1 MDIGL
6 CSINKNTNSLKF
18 SGANRPIWIIRK
30 GIHKVEE
37 IKGTK
42 KAIGGSI
49 NISIPH
55 FENHEVELKKGDCIY
70 LFSDGYVDQFGGA
83 EGKKIMTKKFKEIL
97 LEIQHKTM
105 LEQEHYINYFIEN
118 WKKSIEQVDDV
129 LVIGVR
135 I

>member
-6 CSINKNTNSLKF
+6 CAINKNTNSLKF
-18 SGANRPIWIIRK
+18 AGANRPLWIIRQ
-30 GIHKVEE
+30 GQQQVEE

-42 KAIGGSI
+42 KAIGGTS
-49 NISIPH
+49 NISVPY
-55 FENHEVELKKGDCIY
+55 FENHDIALNKGDCFY

-83 EGKKIMTKKFKEIL
+83 EGKKIMTKRFKEIL
-97 LEIQHKTM
+97 LDIQNKTM
-105 LEQEHYINYFIEN
+105 LEQEQYLNQFIEN
-118 WKKSIEQVDDV
+118 WKNTTEQVDDV